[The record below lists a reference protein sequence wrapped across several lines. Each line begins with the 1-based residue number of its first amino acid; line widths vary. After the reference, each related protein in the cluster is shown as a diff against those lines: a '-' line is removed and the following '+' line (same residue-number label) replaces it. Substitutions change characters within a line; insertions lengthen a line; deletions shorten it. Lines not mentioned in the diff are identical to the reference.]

1 MTQQQRIGVE
11 FSHSISLQVMRL
23 RIPSDRIVSTLSLTR
38 DLGIDISA
46 HGITNQDLLELI
58 RAAKTELK
66 YRGIEAAEK
75 PVARGSYVPLAD

>member
-23 RIPSDRIVSTLSLTR
+23 RIPSDRIVNTLSLTR

-75 PVARGSYVPLAD
+75 PVARGSYA